1 MLWLILY
8 CNVNGHYNNNVL
20 GKGRKKKKKSAFAVF
35 LYAYF
40 FPESSLYFSFEL
52 IFHLDFPAYL
62 IWCHLS
68 QTDFTL

>member
-1 MLWLILY
+1 MS
-8 CNVNGHYNNNVL
+8 L
-20 GKGRKKKKKSAFAVF
+20 GKGGKKKFAFAVF

-52 IFHLDFPAYL
+52 IFCLDFPAYL